1 MKALS
6 CFEANYNRWL
16 TVASA
21 IGCGEL
27 SGDIVNDMYL
37 KLHRMMRLG
46 KLPESA
52 IKDGCLDENYIFIT
66 LRNTFYSYKSPKIEF
81 VTDSEVFI
89 DKEQEVLD
97 MRAKSEGLEDEI
109 IQDIRVL
116 ISELSV
122 ADQQMFR
129 HYFLSGYTMDQ
140 IATGAGIS
148 KGSVFYSIDKIR
160 GYIRSVLSDKR
171 LEQLNIKSKI
181 YD

>member
-16 TVASA
+16 AVAKA

-37 KLHRMMRLG
+37 KLHRMMGEGRL
-46 KLPESA
+46 PDSA
-52 IKDGCLDENYIFIT
+52 IKNGCLDENYIFIT
-66 LRNTFYSYKSPKIEF
+66 LRNTFYSYKSPKREF
-81 VTDSEVFI
+81 VTDQEVFI
-89 DKEQEVLD
+89 DKEQEALD

-116 ISELSV
+116 ISGLSV

-148 KGSVFYSIDKIR
+148 KGSVFYSIDRIR
-160 GYIRSVLSDKR
+160 GYIRSILSDKR